1 MATFTETFKRKEMKY
16 VLDRAQAQHMEG
28 ALRGRMV
35 PDAFGRSRVSSVY
48 FDTPERWLIA
58 RSLEKPL
65 YKEKLRVRWYDSGAG
80 RHGAGRVLFGGAAA
94 GADAIESA
102 GAQTGM
108 AGVAPDALVFTELK
122 KKFKGIVYKRRVGTS
137 AAAARAWAQGM
148 PYADACAAFPLPDAD
163 AQAEA
168 LSTCSRQIAREIDA
182 MRRRHGPLAAAA
194 LITCERTAHV
204 EPASEL
210 RITFDTQLAGTPLD
224 APRARAHALLP
235 EGCAVMEVK
244 SAGPLPLWLVHAMN
258 ACEARPRSFSKYGEL
273 HKAMRERSFACSIV
287 G

>member
-1 MATFTETFKRKEMKY
+1 MAAFTETFKRKEMKY
-16 VLDRAQAQHMEG
+16 VLDRAQMQHMEG

-65 YKEKLRVRWYDSGAG
+65 YKEKLRVRWYGSGAG
-80 RHGAGRVLFGGAAA
+80 RHGAGRVLFGGAADGT
-94 GADAIESA
+94 GASGASSA
-102 GAQTGM
+102 

-122 KKFKGIVYKRRVGTS
+122 KKFEGIVYKRRVGTS

-148 PYADACAAFPLPDAD
+148 PYAEACAASPLPDAA

-168 LSTCSRQIAREIDA
+168 LSACSQQIAREIDA
-182 MRRRHGPLAAAA
+182 LRCRHAPLAPAA

-204 EPASEL
+204 EPGSEL
-210 RITFDTQLAGTPLD
+210 RITFDEQLAGTPLGTASD
-224 APRARAHALLP
+224 RPQALLP
-235 EGCAVMEVK
+235 DGYAVMEVK

-273 HKAMRERSFACSIV
+273 HKAVRERRSACSIA